1 MSCSTCTQ
9 YWYPC
14 SQNSLFPQLSCQ
26 EFWMSCG
33 DDLGR
38 TSEMGWRETGFLLDS
53 GFSGGENCCPGR
65 RSCAESQLHTPLLT
79 PPPSTDGKGQSGGS
93 SNFAWHT
100 NPSQMV
106 MLKITHNS
114 NVELHRPSEKTD
126 DLKQFM
132 LRSKGIFKMWRNCH
146 SENIFDRSTFCWFG
160 ERVSPV
166 TVSNVN
172 TIHTKPTRLSI
183 SCGPLWN
190 WPYFYVLCPQ
200 GAINNNTI
208 KLNKYIPMKV
218 KVSRKNVGIQG
229 SLSTE
234 QNIHLVTK
242 KSRILAQYCKCT
254 ILEVWNKFADF
265 GTFSFLSH

>member
-26 EFWMSCG
+26 EFWMSRG

-38 TSEMGWRETGFLLDS
+38 TSEMGWRETGFLFDS

-79 PPPSTDGKGQSGGS
+79 SPPCTDGKGQSAGT

-106 MLKITHNS
+106 MLKITRNS
-114 NVELHRPSEKTD
+114 NVELHRPSEKID
-126 DLKQFM
+126 DLKQFT

-166 TVSNVN
+166 TVLNVN

-242 KSRILAQYCKCT
+242 KSHILAQYCKCT
-254 ILEVWNKFADF
+254 ILEVWNKFAENILV
-265 GTFSFLSH
+265 LSLF